1 MAFAQLK
8 SRVLVTIVGAPIV
21 LCCVYF
27 GNWPFLIFIAAIF
40 VLSLREFFELSK
52 NKGVVPNLLISII
65 AGLLLLYD
73 MYFSRGEYFIPIISV
88 YLVLISI
95 LQLWETRGSQIQN
108 LSVNFFAVGY
118 LGMLLSFFVGIRQLP
133 LDLNIDYNQGGIW
146 AITILAIFWIGDT
159 IAYFVGSSIG
169 KHKLATRVSPKKTIE
184 GAIAGFIS
192 MLMVAYLSKML
203 FLPEWSWLDAT
214 VIGVICGTVGQ
225 MSDLVESLFKRDAG
239 VKDTSNIL
247 LGHGGIFDRFDV
259 LFLVSPLIFFYLKY
273 FSSVSH

>member
-95 LQLWETRGSQIQN
+95 LQLWENKGSQIQN
-108 LSVNFFAVGY
+108 LSVNFFAFGY

-247 LGHGGIFDRFDV
+247 PGHGGIFDRFDV

>member
-21 LCCVYF
+21 LYCVYF

-52 NKGVVPNLLISII
+52 NKGVVPNLIISII

-247 LGHGGIFDRFDV
+247 PGHGGIFDRFDV

>member
-52 NKGVVPNLLISII
+52 NKGVVPNLIISII

-247 LGHGGIFDRFDV
+247 PGHGGIFDRFDV

>member
-247 LGHGGIFDRFDV
+247 
-259 LFLVSPLIFFYLKY
+259 P
-273 FSSVSH
+273 

>member
-1 MAFAQLK
+1 MAFAQLN